1 MLRIG
6 FIGCG
11 GIARQ
16 HATHLSKMRSVQI
29 VAASDLLVETAAKFS
44 NDFDVPYHH
53 KDYRKI
59 LEINEIDAV
68 WVCTPTYQHAK
79 PVVHAAS
86 SGKHI
91 FCEKPMALKI
101 SDAKK
106 MHTICEKSGIKFT
119 VGFVRRFDPMWG
131 KFKQIIQSDAL
142 GFPVIWR
149 FAAGGKPPH
158 QWFRDIHKG
167 GGPLI
172 DGAIHNYD
180 FALKVFGE
188 VASVQS
194 STLTLDKTSVG
205 PDTGSAILNFK
216 NGNQHTL
223 IWSWGVA
230 SGSSVVNLND
240 FIGPKGTL
248 QFGDT
253 RSKKLKPFAPK
264 THGAFTLKGEGGK
277 EKLFTYRKK
286 DMFLEQAK
294 HVVQCF
300 SNNEQPIVKAT
311 DGIAAL
317 RIAEA
322 VLRSGRTKR
331 TINL

>member
-1 MLRIG
+1 MLKIG

-16 HATHLSKMRSVQI
+16 HAAHLSKMRSVQI
-29 VAASDLLVETAAKFS
+29 IAASDLIIKTAETFS
-44 NDFDVPYHH
+44 ADFDIPLFY

-59 LEINEIDAV
+59 LDINEIDAI
-68 WVCTPTYQHAK
+68 WVCTPTHQHLQ

-86 SGKHI
+86 AGKHV
-91 FCEKPMALKI
+91 FCEKPIALKI
-101 SDAKK
+101 SDAKR
-106 MHTICEKSGIKFT
+106 MLTMCEKYDIKFT
-119 VGFVRRFDPMWG
+119 VGFVRRFDATWG
-131 KFKQIIQSDAL
+131 NFKKIIQSKAL
-142 GFPVIWR
+142 GSPIIWR
-149 FAAGGKPPH
+149 FASGGKPPH
-158 QWFRDIHKG
+158 KWFRNIHKG

-180 FALKVFGE
+180 FALQLFGE
-188 VASVQS
+188 VESVQS
-194 STLTLDKTSVG
+194 SSLKLDDTSIG
-205 PDTGSAILNFK
+205 ADTGSAILNFK
-216 NGNQHTL
+216 NGHQHTL

-230 SGSSVVNLND
+230 DGVSVTNLND

-253 RSKKLKPFAPK
+253 RSKKTSSFDPK
-264 THGAFTLKGEGGK
+264 IYGAFTLKKEGGS
-277 EKLFTYRKK
+277 EKLFKFRKNN
-286 DMFLEQAK
+286 MFLEQTK
-294 HVVQCF
+294 HVVRSF
-300 SNNEQPIVKAT
+300 SNNEQPLVKAV

-317 RIAEA
+317 HVANA